1 MKGNIMSNLN
11 KYLLHDTYR
20 VTRNL
25 SLLDIAPK
33 EEVVKHVVVAGK
45 HSGREYTEEEVYS
58 ALNHLVQ
65 IGMLKMVNGE
75 YEVL

>member
-1 MKGNIMSNLN
+1 MALN
-11 KYLLHDTYR
+11 KYLLHDTFR

-25 SLLDIAPK
+25 SILDIAHK
-33 EEVVKHVVVAGK
+33 EEVVKHVIVAGK
-45 HSGREYTEEEVYS
+45 HSNRNYTSEEVYA

-65 IGMLKMVNGE
+65 IGMLKLTDGE

>member
-1 MKGNIMSNLN
+1 MALN

-33 EEVVKHVVVAGK
+33 EEVVKHVIVAGN
-45 HSGREYTEEEVYS
+45 HNNRGYTEEEVYS

-65 IGMLKMVNGE
+65 VGMLKIVNGE

>member
-1 MKGNIMSNLN
+1 MALN

-33 EEVVKHVVVAGK
+33 AEVVKHVVVAGK
-45 HSGREYTEEEVYS
+45 HSGREYTSEEVYA